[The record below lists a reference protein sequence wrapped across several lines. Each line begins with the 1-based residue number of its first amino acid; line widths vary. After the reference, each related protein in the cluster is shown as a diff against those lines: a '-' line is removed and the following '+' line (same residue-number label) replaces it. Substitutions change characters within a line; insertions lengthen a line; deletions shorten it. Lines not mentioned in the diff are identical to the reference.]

1 MRHSYAASFVAL
13 GVILAAA
20 AAVAVASGAQ
30 APSAAGRLVYIGTY
44 TGQNTNSKGI
54 YAFRF
59 DERSGSLTPL
69 GLQAETPS
77 PSFLAF
83 GKGAGVLYAVNEL
96 SNFGGERAGSV
107 SSFAVDGSSGALTR
121 LNVQS
126 SKGADPCFLQCDATG
141 RSLAVANYTGGTFA
155 MFPVGTDG
163 RLGPAAT
170 VTGAKGSG
178 PDPVRQKGP
187 HAHQVV
193 FDPSNRYLL
202 EVDLGVDQVLVYRF
216 DQATGRISP
225 NDSPSVHLAPGSG
238 PRHLVF
244 APDGRHVFVIAEM
257 ASTIT
262 TLSWDGTKG
271 VLRPLGTVSTLPAGY
286 KGQSSTAEIEV
297 HPNGRFLYGSNRGHD
312 SIAVFN
318 VDQSGT
324 LTLVEHEST
333 RGRTPRHFALDPSGR
348 WLIAANQNS
357 GTLAVFAVD
366 QQTGA
371 LSPASSLVDVPSPV
385 CVLFKP

>member
-1 MRHSYAASFVAL
+1 MRHSHAASLVSL

-20 AAVAVASGAQ
+20 VAVSVPSGAQ
-30 APSAAGRLVYIGTY
+30 APSPGRLVYIGTY
-44 TGQNTNSKGI
+44 TGQKSSSKGI

-59 DERSGSLTPL
+59 DEASGALTPL
-69 GLQAETPS
+69 GLKAETPS

-83 GKGAGVLYAVNEL
+83 GTGAGVLYAVNEL
-96 SNFGGERAGSV
+96 SSFNGERAGSV
-107 SSFAVDGSSGALTR
+107 SSFSVDAASGALTP

-155 MFPVGTDG
+155 IFPVGSDG

-170 VTGAKGSG
+170 VTGGQGSG
-178 PDPVRQKGP
+178 PDAVRQKGP

-202 EVDLGVDQVLVYRF
+202 EVDLGIDRVLVYRF
-216 DQATGRISP
+216 DQATGRVTP
-225 NDSPSVHLAPGSG
+225 NDPPSVHLTPGSG

-262 TLSWDGTKG
+262 TLSWDATKG
-271 VLRPLGTVSTLPAGY
+271 VLSPLGTVSTLPPGY
-286 KGQSSTAEIEV
+286 TGQSSTAEIAI

-318 VDQSGT
+318 VDAQGT
-324 LTLVEHEST
+324 LTLVEHEPT
-333 RGRTPRHFALDPSGR
+333 RGRTPRHFTLDPSGR
-348 WLIAANQNS
+348 WLIAANQDS
-357 GTLAVFAVD
+357 GTLAVFAID
-366 QQTGA
+366 QKTGA
-371 LSPASSLVDVPSPV
+371 LTPSGPLAEVPSPV

>member
-1 MRHSYAASFVAL
+1 MRCSHVASLVSL
-13 GVILAAA
+13 GAVLTTA
-20 AAVAVASGAQ
+20 AAVAVVSGSQ
-30 APSAAGRLVYIGTY
+30 APAAGRLVYIGTY
-44 TGQNTNSKGI
+44 TGQNTSSKGI

-59 DERSGSLTPL
+59 DDTSGTLTPL
-69 GLQAETPS
+69 GVQAETPS
-77 PSFLAF
+77 PSFLTF
-83 GKGAGVLYAVNEL
+83 GKGGGVLYAVNEL
-96 SNFGGERAGSV
+96 SKFNGESAGSV
-107 SSFAVDGSSGALTR
+107 SSFAVNATNGSLTP
-121 LNVQS
+121 LNVES
-126 SKGADPCFLQCDATG
+126 SRGADPCFLQCDATG
-141 RSLAVANYTGGTFA
+141 RFLALANYTGGTFA
-155 MFPVGTDG
+155 IFPVAANG

-170 VTGAKGSG
+170 VTGGHGSG
-178 PDPVRQKGP
+178 PDAARQKGP

-202 EVDLGVDQVLVYRF
+202 EVDLGIDQVLVYRF
-216 DQATGRISP
+216 DQATGRVTP
-225 NDSPSVHLAPGSG
+225 NDPPSVHLAPASG

-262 TLSWDGTKG
+262 TLSWDGAKG

-286 KGQSSTAEIEV
+286 KGQSSTAEIAI

-312 SIAVFN
+312 SIAVFA
-318 VDQSGT
+318 VDAAGT
-324 LTLVEHEST
+324 LTLVEHEPT
-333 RGRTPRHFALDPSGR
+333 RGRSPRHFTLDPSGR

-357 GTLAVFAVD
+357 NTLAVFAVD

-371 LSPASSLVDVPSPV
+371 LSPSGPLAEVPSPV

>member
-1 MRHSYAASFVAL
+1 MRYLHAAPLVSL
-13 GVILAAA
+13 GVTLAAA
-20 AAVAVASGAQ
+20 SAIALASGAQ
-30 APSAAGRLVYIGTY
+30 APAAGRIVYIGTY

-59 DERSGSLTPL
+59 DDKSGSLTPI

-77 PSFLAF
+77 PSFLTF
-83 GKGAGVLYAVNEL
+83 GKGGRVLYAVNEL
-96 SNFGGERAGSV
+96 SNFNGETSGSV
-107 SSFAVDGSSGALTR
+107 TSFAVDAASGALRR
-121 LNVQS
+121 LNVES
-126 SKGADPCFLQCDATG
+126 SRGADPCFLQCDATG
-141 RSLAVANYTGGTFA
+141 RSLAIANYTGGTLGI
-155 MFPVGTDG
+155 FPVESDG

-170 VTGAKGSG
+170 VTGGRGSG
-178 PDPVRQKGP
+178 PNAARQRGP

-202 EVDLGVDQVLVYRF
+202 EVDLGIDQVLVYRF
-216 DQATGRISP
+216 DQATGRVTP
-225 NDSPSVHLAPGSG
+225 NDPPSVHLAPGSG

-244 APDGRHVFVIAEM
+244 APDGQHVFVIAEM

-271 VLRPLGTVSTLPAGY
+271 VLRPSGTVSTLPAGY
-286 KGQSSTAEIEV
+286 KGQSSTAEIAI

-312 SIAVFN
+312 SIAVFH
-318 VDQSGT
+318 VDAAGT
-324 LTLVEHEST
+324 LTLVEHEPT
-333 RGRTPRHFALDPSGR
+333 RGRTPRHFTLDPTGR
-348 WLIAANQNS
+348 WLIAANQDS

-366 QQTGA
+366 QKTGA
-371 LSPASSLVDVPSPV
+371 LTPSGPLAEVPSPV